1 MEDSALDVER
11 WMFLLFS
18 MLSTIIVAA
27 GSSTRVGFDK
37 LMAKIG
43 GRPVIQHAVA
53 AFENAECVTEIIVVC
68 GDTESMCNTIG
79 SAHFT
84 KVRAVVRG
92 GKRRQDSVQAGLKE
106 LTENCQFVAVHDA
119 ARPLITAREIE
130 RVFSAAREHGA
141 AVLAAPITDTLKF
154 TDANQVVSGSI
165 DRQNVFAMQTPQI
178 FRRESLLDAYE
189 RVSRNSLTITDEV
202 SAIEHADGRIVIVPA
217 QDHNLKITY
226 ASDLPLAEFIL
237 KQRRPSSRA

>member
-1 MEDSALDVER
+1 
-11 WMFLLFS
+11 
-18 MLSTIIVAA
+18 
-27 GSSTRVGFDK
+27 
-37 LMAKIG
+37 
-43 GRPVIQHAVA
+43 
-53 AFENAECVTEIIVVC
+53 
-68 GDTESMCNTIG
+68 
-79 SAHFT
+79 
-84 KVRAVVRG
+84 
-92 GKRRQDSVQAGLKE
+92 
-106 LTENCQFVAVHDA
+106 
-119 ARPLITAREIE
+119 LITAREIE